1 MNTVQIHMGFLY
13 YNSIEDLKFLI
24 KTSGINIKLFIR
36 ELNTIS
42 IYWLKKNLNWDW
54 PQNHKFPLQLLS
66 SFLKI

>member
-13 YNSIEDLKFLI
+13 YNSVEDLKFLI

-42 IYWLKKNLNWDW
+42 IYWLKKSKLRLAAK
-54 PQNHKFPLQLLS
+54 P
-66 SFLKI
+66 

>member
-1 MNTVQIHMGFLY
+1 MFTSSLKGKYEHVQIHMGFLFTKLVL

-42 IYWLKKNLNWDW
+42 IY
-54 PQNHKFPLQLLS
+54 
-66 SFLKI
+66 

>member
-1 MNTVQIHMGFLY
+1 MFTSSLKGKYEHRPDTHMGFLY

-42 IYWLKKNLNWDW
+42 IY
-54 PQNHKFPLQLLS
+54 
-66 SFLKI
+66 

>member
-1 MNTVQIHMGFLY
+1 MFTSSLKGKYEHRPDSHGFLY

-42 IYWLKKNLNWDW
+42 IYWLKKSKLRLAAK
-54 PQNHKFPLQLLS
+54 P
-66 SFLKI
+66 